1 MNITLEMIDQV
12 RSRTGVSYKEARD
25 ALERANGD
33 VVQALIALEEKD
45 KQPGQTWTERIQVQ
59 GSEVVDRIKEL
70 IREGNVTRIVVKQG
84 DNVIVE
90 LPVTV
95 GAVGAVI
102 APFLAAF
109 GVAVA
114 LASKCTIELERKGP
128 MPGGDGGPVTNA
140 RDVDK

>member
-25 ALERANGD
+25 ALEKAGGD
-33 VVQALIALEEKD
+33 VVQALIALEEKA

-59 GSEVVDRIKEL
+59 GSEVVDKIKEL
-70 IREGNVTRIVVKQG
+70 IREGNVTRIVVRQG
-84 DNVIVE
+84 DNVVVE

-109 GVAVA
+109 GVAMA
-114 LASKCTIELERKGP
+114 LASKCTIELERKGQK
-128 MPGGDGGPVTNA
+128 PGGDSGPTA
-140 RDVDK
+140 